1 LEKSTPVKNLNEEGR
16 EFMQSKPAMQE
27 RDSWTSMFQ
36 PDVLAAAQYMDKWRY
51 QGRHEP
57 EKMLMCA
64 VLEDAITCFQK
75 FSSASTARGRAMF
88 EEAENWLMHEE
99 SDWLF
104 SFEYICQ
111 TLNLD
116 PDYIRAGLTR
126 WRTSERAHHRKV
138 RLFYVVRTGRRVR
151 KTM

>member
-1 LEKSTPVKNLNEEGR
+1 
-16 EFMQSKPAMQE
+16 MQDKPAMQE
-27 RDSWTSMFQ
+27 RDSWTSLFQ
-36 PDVLAAAQYMDKWRY
+36 PDVLAAAQYMEKWRY
-51 QGRHEP
+51 RRNHEP

-75 FSSASTARGRAMF
+75 FSSSSTARGLALF
-88 EEAENWLMHEE
+88 KEAERWLMHEQ

-111 TLNLD
+111 ALNLD
-116 PDYIRAGLTR
+116 PNYIRAGLVR
-126 WRTSERAHHRKV
+126 WRSSDRAHHRKI